1 MCKYKQVIFF
11 KNTVQTLKYF
21 NLKRNLTTP
30 VNSELIS
37 INKTD
42 SQLGYYLAGLIE
54 SDGSIIVPSEGDS
67 TPTIKIVFQIK
78 DLPLAEKIKEVLGYG
93 SIQKTKSDLAIELF
107 IRNKKGII
115 NLTSLINGKLRTPKI
130 SQFHKLI
137 D

>member
-1 MCKYKQVIFF
+1 MCKYKQVILF
-11 KNTVQTLKYF
+11 KNTIQTLKYL

-93 SIQKTKSDLAIELF
+93 SIQKLKVI
-107 IRNKKGII
+107 
-115 NLTSLINGKLRTPKI
+115 
-130 SQFHKLI
+130 
-137 D
+137 